1 MSAHSSKT
9 AVKRALAPA
18 FAAAKAYES
27 INNNKLMIKLEKLK
41 AMSYRVSYYLVCSP
55 AFIY

>member
-27 INNNKLMIKLEKLK
+27 IDNNNKLMI
-41 AMSYRVSYYLVCSP
+41 
-55 AFIY
+55 

>member
-27 INNNKLMIKLEKLK
+27 IKLMIVSDKLK
-41 AMSYRVSYYLVCSP
+41 AMSYCVSHYLVSSP
-55 AFIY
+55 AVIY